1 MTQPNDNE
9 LLFTGNIKDTTKLNS
24 NNMYLQ
30 CNRYIYYGKHENGCD
45 YCIYDN
51 TIYCCIAAV
60 TSGSAF
66 NVNQWKATTLWSLV
80 NDIEVNMGTISS
92 LPVTKSVSD
101 LLPNYKVKE
110 FILGEPSAQVGDWA
124 VNTAWNNSSSTG
136 TITVSG
142 TISGS
147 TTLKVLVGPCK
158 TVTAS

>member
-1 MTQPNDNE
+1 MIAKSFIIKNSNHVPTRWD
-9 LLFTGNIKDTTKLNS
+9 LSDAKVGNPDEFSTTKSYSL
-24 NNMYLQ
+24 
-30 CNRYIYYGKHENGCD
+30 GD

-66 NVNQWKATTLWSLV
+66 NVNQWKAITLWSLV

-101 LLPNYKVKE
+101 ILPNYKVKE